1 LNEVRAG
8 KIPKGT
14 ALIIENLD
22 RLSRQGIDKTTDL
35 LKALMQAGIDIHVIG
50 IQRVLKAGFNNSLV
64 DYMLIGVQAD
74 LAHQESQKKSERIGA
89 AWAAKKRAAVATG
102 KLYTSR
108 LPAWLE
114 IRDGKIVEVQ
124 EPSGNGKGQKIPADV
139 VREIFRL
146 SALGLGSHAICHQ
159 LREMNLSRSWVVQ
172 VLSHRSVLGEI
183 KMVSSGE
190 VVPGYFPQT

>member
-1 LNEVRAG
+1 MNEVRAG

-35 LKALMQAGIDIHVIG
+35 LKALTQAGIDIHVIG

-64 DYMLIGVQAD
+64 DY
-74 LAHQESQKKSERIGA
+74 R
-89 AWAAKKRAAVATG
+89 
-102 KLYTSR
+102 
-108 LPAWLE
+108 
-114 IRDGKIVEVQ
+114 KIVEVQ

-159 LREMNLSRSWVVQ
+159 LREMNLSRSLVVQ
-172 VLSHRSVLGEI
+172 VLSHRSVLGEF

>member
-1 LNEVRAG
+1 MNEVRAG

-35 LKALMQAGIDIHVIG
+35 LKALTQAGIDIHVIG

-64 DYMLIGVQAD
+64 DY
-74 LAHQESQKKSERIGA
+74 R
-89 AWAAKKRAAVATG
+89 
-102 KLYTSR
+102 
-108 LPAWLE
+108 
-114 IRDGKIVEVQ
+114 KIVEVQ
-124 EPSGNGKGQKIPADV
+124 EPFGQRQRPEDPGRCGARDFQV
-139 VREIFRL
+139 V
-146 SALGLGSHAICHQ
+146 GLGAWESCH
-159 LREMNLSRSWVVQ
+159 LSSTEEMNLSRSLVVQ
-172 VLSHRSVLGEI
+172 VLSHRPVLGEF